1 MFLSL
6 FLNKSSNDKSN
17 EGLWQEKMPLLV
29 YGWSITGLEEN
40 NDTLEYHNSVFCH
53 LVLILKNMQRFVE
66 VVQFCVQ
73 NALKPPQMLDA
84 SFVIYHQPFD
94 SSAPI

>member
-17 EGLWQEKMPLLV
+17 EGLWQEKMPLFLCKV

-53 LVLILKNMQRFVE
+53 IVLILKNMQRFVE

-73 NALKPPQMLDA
+73 NVPKPPQMLRYQ
-84 SFVIYHQPFD
+84 FCNLP
-94 SSAPI
+94 SAI